1 MLKQSAKVG
10 WECAYISG
18 TDRVLLLTGRADRRL
33 HGVSPE
39 ICSDC
44 FRERIILALSTGTVI
59 TVLRQYSFG
68 AGSPTGRLFYGP
80 SKVELGIKI
89 QK

>member
-1 MLKQSAKVG
+1 M
-10 WECAYISG
+10 
-18 TDRVLLLTGRADRRL
+18 
-33 HGVSPE
+33 SPE

-44 FRERIILALSTGTVI
+44 FRERIISALSTGTVI

-80 SKVELGIKI
+80 SKVELGINI